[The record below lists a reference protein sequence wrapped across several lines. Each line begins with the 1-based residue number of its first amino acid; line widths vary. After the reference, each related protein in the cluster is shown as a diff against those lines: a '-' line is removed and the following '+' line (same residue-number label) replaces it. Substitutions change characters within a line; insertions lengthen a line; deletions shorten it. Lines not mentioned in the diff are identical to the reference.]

1 MLKTH
6 RLIHV
11 PLMLASLLFLAP
23 LAWMF
28 CTSLKTDTDI
38 INGLGSLRWLP
49 STPTL
54 SNYRSVLGNAAEF
67 PVWRWTVNSL
77 FVSLGTSALV
87 LIVDSLA
94 AYAYARLRWRG
105 RDKMF
110 NVLVATM
117 LVPSQVLL
125 IPTYL
130 VIRQLG
136 WFDTYWAL
144 IVPASAGSFG
154 VFLLRQFMR
163 SIPVE
168 LEEAAKLDGCSSF
181 GIYWHVILPL
191 LRPALATLGI
201 FTFMASWNA
210 FESPLIFTDSVSMRT
225 LPIGIAIFQ
234 GHYGTQYGQ
243 MMAAATLA
251 MLPVVTTFLM
261 FQRHIIRGISLTGLA
276 GR

>member
-1 MLKTH
+1 MNKSH
-6 RLIHV
+6 RLIHI
-11 PLMLASLLFLAP
+11 PLLLSAVLFLAP
-23 LAWMF
+23 LAWMLS
-28 CTSLKTDTDI
+28 TSFKTDTDI
-38 INGLGSLRWLP
+38 INGLGSVRWLP
-49 STPTL
+49 STFTLDNYRAVL
-54 SNYRSVLGNAAEF
+54 SNVAEF
-67 PVWRWTVNSL
+67 PVWRWTANSL
-77 FVSLGTSALV
+77 LVSLGTTLLV
-87 LIVDSLA
+87 LVVDSLA

-105 RDKMF
+105 RDKVF
-110 NVLVATM
+110 TVLVATM
-117 LVPSQVLL
+117 LVPAQVLL

-168 LEEAAKLDGCSSF
+168 LEEAARLDGCSSF

-210 FESPLIFTDSVSMRT
+210 FESPLIFTDSVTMRT

-243 MMAAATLA
+243 MMAAASLA
-251 MLPVVTTFLM
+251 MVPVVVAFLI
-261 FQRHIIRGISLTGLA
+261 FQRYIIRGISLTGLA